1 MRQRRSRAGFSV
13 AEFIVTIAILL
24 VVMSMAAAGYLHFIY
39 GERRGSQVAQLDMDV
54 RKAIEILREGL
65 RLTTIDQVVFYP
77 PGAPP
82 YRAISYPA
90 VVDWDRNGLV
100 DLEPGG
106 TNVLWG
112 QTVVY
117 HIWQETPYQLLRT
130 TFQPRN
136 KTLSDAN
143 RAEQLR
149 RVVEQT
155 DHGANYELEPYQGTT
170 RIFSNFF
177 EWNLS
182 SKSTA
187 FDGYSPDEERVPTP
201 FGSYVLAPGAHT
213 LSFRTTSKNSLNT
226 TASYRVALDT
236 LRPTYSG
243 GEIEAEALTV
253 SNATPAA
260 TVVTT
265 VPEVCSGN
273 NYLNFPATSTNQT
286 MFMSFRNDEWVESNF
301 RAADVRQSNTVFTAF
316 GAKLDNS
323 VILDGVGDTWTVANH
338 TDNASTQPT
347 NMPSAYGLL
356 VRVPLEGVEVVGT
369 NVGTLFRS
377 SYLCRVPDA
386 TSSKDRRSI
395 YTACLELNM
404 DRTWW
409 SPAFGPSAVIAE
421 VDTTGNI
428 VDGTQG
434 TIFLNRN
441 YKERDADDDRRE
453 VYGWYIGSTAYPIST
468 AKRYVLS
475 FWFKANSENP
485 QVDSWAHPNPSIK
498 RLPATQ
504 ILTLTNTLSDAAAL
518 LLLKAS
524 WSNGTYATQ
533 SKVVGLKRLVTS
545 FAPAGEYCSQVYD
558 TGFASPVYTN
568 LTWSNAVVNTA
579 YTTVATTNA
588 SLALWL
594 RSGASPDLTNVAW
607 TAVAKDAVPAL
618 ATSGRYVQFRA
629 RLTSDSL
636 SSYSPILHQLRLQ
649 WNAPPALVNL
659 SGVLYKGP
667 DRGAFE
673 VLVDGQPLVRSVR
686 VELTLFR
693 DIPTINFKMERLTS
707 SMVAEVEPRNTGR

>member
-1 MRQRRSRAGFSV
+1 VWQRKSNTGFTLT
-13 AEFIVTIAILL
+13 EFIVAMSILL
-24 VVMSMAAAGYLHFIY
+24 VVMSMATSGYLGLVY
-39 GERRGSQVAQLDMDV
+39 NERRSSQVAELDMDV
-54 RKAIEILREGL
+54 RKAIEVLREGL

-77 PGAPP
+77 PAAPP
-82 YRAISYPA
+82 YRAISFPS
-90 VVDWDRNGLV
+90 VVDWDQNGLV
-100 DLEPGG
+100 DLEPDG

-117 HIWQETPYQLLRT
+117 HIWNESPYQLLRT

-136 KTLSDAN
+136 KSLSDVN

-155 DHGANYELEPYQGTT
+155 DHGADYELEPYQATT

-177 EWNLS
+177 EWKLS

-187 FDGYSPDEERVPTP
+187 FDGYSPNEERVPTS

-213 LSFRTTSKNSLNT
+213 LSFRTTDKNSLNT

-236 LRPTYSG
+236 LYPTFSG
-243 GEIEAEALTV
+243 GEIEAEVLTV

-265 VPEVCSGN
+265 VPEICSGN

-286 MFMSFRNDEWVESNF
+286 MIVAFRNDEWVESNF

-323 VILDGVGDTWTVANH
+323 VVLDGVGDTWTVASH

-347 NMPSAYGLL
+347 NMPSTYGIL
-356 VRVPLEGVEVVGT
+356 VRVPLEGVEVTGT
-369 NVGTLFRS
+369 TVGTLFRS
-377 SYLCRVPDA
+377 GALCRVPDA
-386 TSSKDRRSI
+386 ASSKDRRSI

-409 SPAFGPSAVIAE
+409 SPAFGSSAVIAE
-421 VDTTGNI
+421 MDTNGNI
-428 VDGTQG
+428 VEGTQG
-434 TIFLNRN
+434 TLFLNRN
-441 YKERDADDDRRE
+441 YKERDLDDDRRE
-453 VYGWYIGSTAYPIST
+453 VYGWYTGIAAYPIST

-475 FWFKANSENP
+475 FCFKATAENLKI
-485 QVDSWAHPNPSIK
+485 DSWAHPDPAIK
-498 RLPATQ
+498 SLPATQ
-504 ILTLTNTLSDAAAL
+504 ILTLTNSLTDAAAL
-518 LLLKAS
+518 LLLAAS
-524 WSNGTYATQ
+524 WSNETYTTCA
-533 SKVVGLKRLVTS
+533 KVVGLKRLVTS
-545 FAPAGEYCSQVYD
+545 FAPVGEYCSQVYD

-568 LTWSNAVVNTA
+568 LTWSNAVINTA
-579 YTTVATTNA
+579 YTTVVTTNA

-594 RSGASPDLTNVAW
+594 RSGSSPDLTTVAW
-607 TAVAKDAVPAL
+607 TAVAKDAVPVL

-636 SSYSPILHQLRLQ
+636 SSYSPILHQLRLR
-649 WNAPPALVNL
+649 WDAPLSLVNV

-693 DIPTINFKMERLTS
+693 DVQTINFKTAHLTS

>member
-1 MRQRRSRAGFSV
+1 MWQRKSNAGFTLT
-13 AEFIVTIAILL
+13 EFIVAMSILL
-24 VVMSMAAAGYLHFIY
+24 VVMSMATSGYLGLVY
-39 GERRGSQVAQLDMDV
+39 NERRSSQVAELDMDV
-54 RKAIEILREGL
+54 RKAIEVLREGL

-77 PGAPP
+77 PVAPP
-82 YRAISYPA
+82 YRAISFPS
-90 VVDWDRNGLV
+90 VVDWDQDGLV

-117 HIWQETPYQLLRT
+117 HIWNESPYQLLRT

-136 KTLSDAN
+136 KSLSDAN

-155 DHGANYELEPYQGTT
+155 DHGADYELEPYQATT

-177 EWNLS
+177 EWKLS

-187 FDGYSPDEERVPTP
+187 FDGYSPNEERVPTP

-213 LSFRTTSKNSLNT
+213 LSFRTTDKNSLNT

-236 LRPTYSG
+236 LYPTFSG

-265 VPEVCSGN
+265 VPEICSGN

-286 MFMSFRNDEWVESNF
+286 MIVAFRNDEWVESNF
-301 RAADVRQSNTVFTAF
+301 RAAGVTQSNTVFTAF

-323 VILDGVGDTWTVANH
+323 VVLDGVGDTWTFANH
-338 TDNASTQPT
+338 TDDVTGWWE
-347 NMPSAYGLL
+347 NMESDNGIL
-356 VRVPLEGVEVVGT
+356 VRVPLEGVAVGGT
-369 NVGTLFRS
+369 NVGTLVRSGSLYRAPGAAAAAASGRS
-377 SYLCRVPDA
+377 SSTR
-386 TSSKDRRSI
+386 
-395 YTACLELNM
+395 CLEM
-404 DRTWW
+404 AIYYDT
-409 SPAFGPSAVIAE
+409 AFGTDAVIAE
-421 VDTTGNI
+421 TDANGQI

-434 TIFLNRN
+434 TIFLSRTHSGNLSGSG
-441 YKERDADDDRRE
+441 YM
-453 VYGWYIGSTAYPIST
+453 VYGWYVGSTTYPIST
-468 AKRYVLS
+468 AKRYVVS
-475 FWFKANSENP
+475 FWLKPTAADPWCAN
-485 QVDSWAHPNPSIK
+485 WAHPAYKS
-498 RLPATQ
+498 LPPTRIRA
-504 ILTLTNTLSDAAAL
+504 LTTNDLPIAQNL
-518 LLLKAS
+518 LAAS
-524 WSNGTYATQ
+524 WSDGTYTTRA
-533 SKVVGLKRLVTS
+533 KVVGLMRLVTS
-545 FAPAGEYCSQVYD
+545 FAPVGEYCSQVYD

-579 YTTVATTNA
+579 YTTVVTTNA

-594 RSGASPDLTNVAW
+594 RSGASPNLTNVAW
-607 TAVAKDAVPAL
+607 TVVTKNAAPAL

-636 SSYSPILHQLRLQ
+636 SSYSPILHQVRLR
-649 WNAPPALVNL
+649 WDAPLALVNL
-659 SGVLYKGP
+659 SSVLYKGP

-693 DIPTINFKMERLTS
+693 DVQTINFKTTHLTS